1 MQPIWFGAF
10 TVEQA
15 SQLETGTFA
24 RHMGIEFSEVGP
36 DFLAGR
42 MRLEP
47 HMKQP
52 FGILHGGVSVVLAE
66 TLGSVAANFVVD
78 QSKFRCV
85 GQSITANHLRPVPV
99 DGRYVTAIARATHID
114 ARRQVWDIRLRRED
128 GKVFCVSTLTM
139 AVVPHAG
146 AS

>member
-1 MQPIWFGAF
+1 MQPIWFGSF

-15 SQLETGTFA
+15 SQLETDTFA
-24 RHMGIEFSEVGP
+24 RHIGIEFTEVGP
-36 DFLAGR
+36 DFLAAR

-47 HMKQP
+47 RLKQP
-52 FGILHGGVSVVLAE
+52 FGILHGGASVVLAE
-66 TLGSVAANFVVD
+66 TLGSVAGNFVVD
-78 QSKFRCV
+78 QSQFRCV
-85 GQSITANHLRPVPV
+85 GQSITASHLRPVPV
-99 DGRYVTAIARATHID
+99 DGSYVTAIARATHID

-146 AS
+146 A